1 MSDCW
6 IGIPEAD
13 YAEYGQRIGLLYEMN
28 GAAAQPVEPGSSAT
42 DVAAVRPGA
51 NARGPIRELGRLYE
65 VLLRKSGV
73 LLTPQAIEAMTA
85 RHRTGVY
92 DLTFKHVV
100 DMGLGVIVNSNL
112 YGAETVPYGYGPLAG
127 PRTYGHSGQQSSC
140 GFCDPD
146 RRLIVAWMCNGMP
159 SPQLHAR
166 RQYQI
171 NQAIYQDLQSA

>member
-1 MSDCW
+1 MADCW
-6 IGIPEAD
+6 IGIPEAN
-13 YAEYGQRIGLLYEMN
+13 YAEYGQRIGLLYEMG
-28 GAAAQPVEPGSSAT
+28 GAAPQPVEPGSSAA
-42 DVAAVRPGA
+42 DAAAVRPGA
-51 NARGPIRELGRLYE
+51 NARGPIRGLGRLYE
-65 VLLRKSGV
+65 ALLRKSGE
-73 LLTPQAIEAMTA
+73 LLTPQTIEAMTA

-92 DLTFKHVV
+92 DLTFKHVM

-127 PRTYGHSGQQSSC
+127 ARTYGHSGQQSSC

-159 SPQLHAR
+159 TPQLHAR

-171 NQAIYQDLQSA
+171 NQAIYQDLQRA